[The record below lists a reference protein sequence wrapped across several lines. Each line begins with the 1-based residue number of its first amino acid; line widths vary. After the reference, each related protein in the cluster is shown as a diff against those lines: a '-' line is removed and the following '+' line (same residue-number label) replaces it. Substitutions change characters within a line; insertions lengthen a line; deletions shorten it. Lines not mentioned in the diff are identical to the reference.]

1 MRDGFKDRE
10 HLFRVAALFLLGTAA
25 FFLLR
30 AFMVPTDFGL
40 YGPYRASA
48 LDDAR
53 AQAISFAGQKA
64 CVECHA
70 DVDEARKAA
79 RHVSLSCESCHG
91 PLARHASGEDQR
103 KPTRPDGRRTCL
115 ICHTANKSKPKVFPQ
130 ILIADHAPEGA
141 CIECHQQH
149 APKIS

>member
-25 FFLLR
+25 FFVLR
-30 AFMVPTDFGL
+30 AFMVPKDFGV
-40 YGPYRASA
+40 YAHYRAGA

-53 AQAISFAGQKA
+53 AHAISYAGQKA

-70 DVDEARKAA
+70 DVDDVRKAA
-79 RHVSLSCESCHG
+79 RHVNLPCESCHG
-91 PLARHASGEDQR
+91 PLARHASGEDET
-103 KPTRPDGRRTCL
+103 KPTRPDGRLTCL
-115 ICHTANKSKPKVFPQ
+115 VCHTANKSKPKAFPQ
-130 ILIADHAPEGA
+130 VLIADHAPEGA
-141 CIECHQQH
+141 CIECHLPH